1 LSAIFHGFFTLPA
14 LSSMKTAGGQL
25 KDKVR
30 KQMEQAHLVDDLD
43 QAIAEEL
50 KLSFQKLRRA
60 ASFDKELKKT
70 IEATF
75 QNYQKAMPKS

>member
-1 LSAIFHGFFTLPA
+1 
-14 LSSMKTAGGQL
+14 MKTAGGHL
-25 KDKVR
+25 KDKAR
-30 KQMEQAHLVDDLD
+30 KQMEQTHLVDDLD

-60 ASFDKELKKT
+60 ASFDKELKKK

-75 QNYQKAMPKS
+75 QNYRKAMPKS

>member
-1 LSAIFHGFFTLPA
+1 
-14 LSSMKTAGGQL
+14 
-25 KDKVR
+25 
-30 KQMEQAHLVDDLD
+30 MEQAHLVDDLD

-70 IEATF
+70 IEVTF

>member
-1 LSAIFHGFFTLPA
+1 
-14 LSSMKTAGGQL
+14 MNKAGGQL
-25 KDKVR
+25 IDKVR

-70 IEATF
+70 IEVTF

>member
-1 LSAIFHGFFTLPA
+1 
-14 LSSMKTAGGQL
+14 MKTAGGHL
-25 KDKVR
+25 KDKAR
-30 KQMEQAHLVDDLD
+30 KQMEQTHLVDDLD

-60 ASFDKELKKT
+60 ASFDKELKKK

-75 QNYQKAMPKS
+75 QNYQKAMPTS

>member
-1 LSAIFHGFFTLPA
+1 MSAVFHGFFTLLA
-14 LSSMKTAGGQL
+14 LSSMNKAGGQL
-25 KDKVR
+25 IDKVR

-70 IEATF
+70 IEVTF

>member
-1 LSAIFHGFFTLPA
+1 
-14 LSSMKTAGGQL
+14 MNTAGGQSI
-25 KDKVR
+25 DKAR

-70 IEATF
+70 IEVTL

>member
-1 LSAIFHGFFTLPA
+1 
-14 LSSMKTAGGQL
+14 
-25 KDKVR
+25 
-30 KQMEQAHLVDDLD
+30 MEQAHLVDDLD

>member
-1 LSAIFHGFFTLPA
+1 
-14 LSSMKTAGGQL
+14 
-25 KDKVR
+25 
-30 KQMEQAHLVDDLD
+30 MEQAHLVDDLE

-70 IEATF
+70 IDATW
-75 QNYQKAMPKS
+75 QDYQKTAHKP